1 MRNLILLSFYCY
13 THSIKAPN
21 TKRIQ
26 ANIQASIAVNPSALG
41 VLVVT
46 LLKMLT
52 KTRKR
57 VTKRAIL
64 PGITSMGIRKEIQE
78 TMTNNP
84 AKYFKGENYL
94 EKCILI

>member
-1 MRNLILLSFYCY
+1 MLIDIW
-13 THSIKAPN
+13 SIAYSTKAPK

-52 KTRKR
+52 KTRNK
-57 VTKRAIL
+57 VTSRAIL

-78 TMTNNP
+78 TITNSP
-84 AKYFKGENYL
+84 V
-94 EKCILI
+94 C